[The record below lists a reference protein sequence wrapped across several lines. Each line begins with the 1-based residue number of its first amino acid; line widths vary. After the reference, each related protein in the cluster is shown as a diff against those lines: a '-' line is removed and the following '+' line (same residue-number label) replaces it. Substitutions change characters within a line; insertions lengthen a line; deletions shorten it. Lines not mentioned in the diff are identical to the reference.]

1 MVATQ
6 PQKRQESRQR
16 SETLKQKILKRI
28 VRKRTD
34 VFFRKDFKD
43 LGGYDQVGRA
53 LRQLVRE
60 GQLVKIGYGLYARA
74 KRSSLSGKTI
84 PSQTLPKLAT
94 EALNRLN
101 VKVSPSKSN
110 LDYNEGRTTQVPTGR
125 VIGVRQRISR
135 KIGYNGKYVS
145 FEYSR

>member
-1 MVATQ
+1 MVM
-6 PQKRQESRQR
+6 
-16 SETLKQKILKRI
+16 KQKILKRI
-28 VRKRTD
+28 ARKRTD

-43 LGGYDQVGRA
+43 LAGYDQVGRA
-53 LRQLVRE
+53 LRQLVTE

-74 KRSSLSGKTI
+74 KKSPLSGKTI
-84 PSQTLPKLAT
+84 PNKTLPKLAT

-110 LDYNEGRTTQVPTGR
+110 RDYNEGRTTQVPTGR

-145 FEYSR
+145 FQLEK

>member
-6 PQKRQESRQR
+6 NLKRQESRQK
-16 SETLKQKILKRI
+16 SETLKQKILERI
-28 VRKRTD
+28 ARKRTD

-43 LGGYDQVGRA
+43 LAGYDQVGRA

-84 PSQTLPKLAT
+84 PNKTLPKLAT

-101 VKVSPSKSN
+101 VKVSPSQSN
-110 LDYNEGRTTQVPTGR
+110 RDYNEGRTTQVPTGR
-125 VIGVRQRISR
+125 VIGVGQRISR